1 MNSILLLL
9 KKLLVII
16 ISNTLLGN
24 QRLVCLSNRAFAHI
38 KMENYG
44 LAIIDADEILKED
57 SGFIKAYYRKG
68 SAYLLL
74 GKFDDA
80 RKEFKR
86 VTNIINFHRLIL

>member
-1 MNSILLLL
+1 
-9 KKLLVII
+9 
-16 ISNTLLGN
+16 
-24 QRLVCLSNRAFAHI
+24 
-38 KMENYG
+38 MENYG

-86 VTNIINFHRLIL
+86 VIKLINFS